1 MRLTS
6 AVTNRIAD
14 RLARESEW
22 AASPLGEALAL
33 TIDTQVISLR
43 VMADYLLLQHKT
55 LYRVLTS
62 VSGQPQMPAKARNQF
77 HLDCENYQRDLKAA
91 IAAGA
96 FKELSWKAHAGCKPR
111 DDALIVLE
119 KFRFQREA
127 TANSE

>member
-6 AVTNRIAD
+6 TITQRIAD
-14 RLARESEW
+14 RLAKEPEW

-43 VMADYLLLQHKT
+43 VMADYLLLPHKT

-62 VSGQPQMPAKARNQF
+62 VSGQPQMPPKATEVFNK
-77 HLDCENYQRDLKAA
+77 DCKNYQLDLKAA
-91 IAAGA
+91 IADGA
-96 FKELSWKAHAGCKPR
+96 FEDVSWKAHAGCKPR

-119 KFRFQREA
+119 KYRFKREEA
-127 TANSE
+127 EQQ